1 MATRQKYERLK
12 KTIIKDGEATQVTI
26 TSKEMKSTIAK
37 AYGISLEAVDKKYY
51 LFRNRLRAYE
61 SFKRESGVEVK
72 PQSPLNLMY
81 KQAKSM
87 LRHGAD
93 YKPSNEFVAINTFS
107 AVSISKGERLAKAT
121 ESRYYKKHQAEIG
134 RLALANFEKFIIAH
148 TNAQEVVKAYREG
161 TINGVQLQD
170 SLAQMAKDVKA
181 RQKELRQ
188 KGGGFSGST
197 IGTDDIEIPSAEEY
211 IKDYKTDNAK
221 EDDETLKEK
230 E

>member
-1 MATRQKYERLK
+1 MATRQKYQRLT

-26 TSKEMKSTIAK
+26 SSREMKSTIAK

-61 SFKRESGVEVK
+61 SFKRESGVEVT

-93 YKPSNEFVAINTFS
+93 YKPSNEFEAINTFS

-134 RLALANFEKFIIAH
+134 SLALANFKKFIIAH

-161 TINGVQLQD
+161 NITGVQLQD
-170 SLAQMAKDVKA
+170 TLARMAKDVKA
-181 RQKELRQ
+181 IQKQ
-188 KGGGFSGST
+188 KRTGGFSSSEIGS
-197 IGTDDIEIPSAEEY
+197 DSIEIPSAEEY
-211 IKDYKTDNAK
+211 IKDYKTDNEK

>member
-1 MATRQKYERLK
+1 MATRQKYQRLT
-12 KTIIKDGEATQVTI
+12 KTIIKGGEPTQVTI
-26 TSKEMKSTIAK
+26 SSKEMKSTIAK
-37 AYGISLEAVDKKYY
+37 AYGISLDAVDKKYY

-61 SFKRESGVEVK
+61 SLKRESGVDVT
-72 PQSPLNLMY
+72 PQSPLNVMY

-87 LRHGAD
+87 LRHGTD
-93 YKPSNEFVAINTFS
+93 YKPSNEFEAINTFS

-134 RLALANFEKFIIAH
+134 SLALAHFDKFINSH
-148 TNAQEVVKAYREG
+148 TSAKELKRAYIEG
-161 TINGVQLQD
+161 KITGVQLQS

-181 RQKELRQ
+181 KQKEMRI

-197 IGTDDIEIPSAEEY
+197 IGTDDIEIPSADDY
-211 IKDYKTDNAK
+211 IKEFKT
-221 EDDETLKEK
+221 DDETLKEK

>member
-1 MATRQKYERLK
+1 MATRQKYQHLT
-12 KTIIKDGEATQVTI
+12 KTIIKGGEPTQVTI
-26 TSKEMKSTIAK
+26 SSKEMKSTIAK
-37 AYGISLEAVDKKYY
+37 AYGITLEEVDKKYY

-61 SFKRESGVEVK
+61 SLKRESGVEVT
-72 PQSPLNLMY
+72 PQSPLNVMY

-93 YKPSNEFVAINTFS
+93 YKPSNEFEAINTFS
-107 AVSISKGERLAKAT
+107 AVSITKGERLAKAT

-134 RLALANFEKFIIAH
+134 NLALAHFDKFIQMH
-148 TNAQEVVKAYREG
+148 TSAQELKRAYKEG
-161 TINGVQLQD
+161 KITGVQLQA

-181 RQKELRQ
+181 IQKQ
-188 KGGGFSGST
+188 KRAGGFASGA
-197 IGTDDIEIPSAEEY
+197 IGSDTAEIPSADEY
-211 IKDYKTDNAK
+211 IKEFKTDNAK

>member
-1 MATRQKYERLK
+1 MATRQKYQRLT
-12 KTIIKDGEATQVTI
+12 KTTIKGGEPTQVSI
-26 TSKEMKSTIAK
+26 SSREMKSTIAK
-37 AYGISLEAVDKKYY
+37 AYGITLEEVDKKYY

-61 SFKRESGVEVK
+61 SLKRESGAEVT

-81 KQAKSM
+81 KQAKAM

-93 YKPSNEFVAINTFS
+93 YKPSNEFEAINTFS

-121 ESRYYKKHQAEIG
+121 NSRYYKKHQAEIG
-134 RLALANFEKFIIAH
+134 SLALAHFDKFIQMH
-148 TNAQEVVKAYREG
+148 TSAQELKRAYKEG
-161 TINGVQLQD
+161 KITGVQLQA

-181 RQKELRQ
+181 IQKQ
-188 KGGGFSGST
+188 KRAGGFANGQIGSDT
-197 IGTDDIEIPSAEEY
+197 AEIPSAEEY
-211 IKDYKTDNAK
+211 IKDFKTDDAK

>member
-12 KTIIKDGEATQVTI
+12 KTIIKEGEPTQVTI
-26 TSKEMKSTIAK
+26 SSKEMKSTIAK
-37 AYGISLEAVDKKYY
+37 AYGITLEEVDKKYY

-61 SFKRESGVEVK
+61 SFKRESGVDVT

-93 YKPSNEFVAINTFS
+93 YKPSNEFEAINTFS
-107 AVSISKGERLAKAT
+107 AVSITKGERLAKAT

-134 RLALANFEKFIIAH
+134 SMALAHFDKFVKAH
-148 TNAQEVVKAYREG
+148 TNAQELVKAYKEG
-161 TINGVQLQD
+161 KITGVQLQD
-170 SLAQMAKDVKA
+170 TLARMAKDVKA
-181 RQKELRQ
+181 IQKQ
-188 KGGGFSGST
+188 KRAGGFANGQIGSDT
-197 IGTDDIEIPSAEEY
+197 AEIPSAEEY
-211 IKDYKTDNAK
+211 IKDFKTDGTK

>member
-1 MATRQKYERLK
+1 MATRQKYQRLT
-12 KTIIKDGEATQVTI
+12 KTIIKGGEPTQVTI
-26 TSKEMKSTIAK
+26 SSREMKSTIAK
-37 AYGISLEAVDKKYY
+37 AYGITLEEVDKKYY

-61 SFKRESGVEVK
+61 SLKRESGVKVT

-93 YKPSNEFVAINTFS
+93 YKPSKEFEAINTFS

-134 RLALANFEKFIIAH
+134 SLALANFKKFIIAH
-148 TNAQEVVKAYREG
+148 TNAQEVVKAYSEG
-161 TINGVQLQD
+161 NITGVQLQD
-170 SLAQMAKDVKA
+170 TLARMAKDVKA
-181 RQKELRQ
+181 IQKQ
-188 KGGGFSGST
+188 KRTGGFSSSEIGS
-197 IGTDDIEIPSAEEY
+197 DSIEIPSAEEY
-211 IKDYKTDNAK
+211 TKDFKKDDVK